1 MELICIQH
9 IVTCYFL
16 KKLILHL
23 YCFLKEL
30 QIYKRFPQITY
41 HRRKPSKSPLHN
53 QPDIFLCQNIYD
65 TMPGIIHASM
75 VSIMGSNFPALA
87 TPE

>member
-1 MELICIQH
+1 MHPAHRYML
-9 IVTCYFL
+9 
-16 KKLILHL
+16 
-23 YCFLKEL
+23 FLKEAYSTFIL
-30 QIYKRFPQITY
+30 FFERVANIQKVSADNISPQET
-41 HRRKPSKSPLHN
+41 SKSPLHN

>member
-41 HRRKPSKSPLHN
+41 HCMNIKKHLHN

-65 TMPGIIHASM
+65 TMPGIIHASI